1 MKKSSESAEC
11 PSRADDGAR
20 IHGRSKENSALLKAV
35 KDRSRLLLYFRRHLG
50 SEADAEDA
58 VQEFYA
64 KIVRHSDQLEHAA
77 SADGWV
83 RTVLRNTLTDQYRRR
98 AARRQAMSGVARES
112 IVTRHDRAEESALA
126 CLCMHQLLPALSA
139 EHADVLRRADLL
151 GQPRGDIA
159 RELGIS
165 PGNVSVRIHRARRA
179 LKERLQANCPS
190 CMTNGFLDCHCKTEG
205 KSDHRRG

>member
-1 MKKSSESAEC
+1 MTKSYESTEC
-11 PSRADDGAR
+11 PSRADELAP
-20 IHGRSKENSALLKAV
+20 IHGRSTENSAFLKAV
-35 KDRSRLLLYFRRHLG
+35 KDRSRLLQYFCRHLG

-98 AARRQAMSGVARES
+98 AARRQAMSGLARES
-112 IVTRHDRAEESALA
+112 IVTRHDRTEEAVLA
-126 CLCMHQLLPALSA
+126 CMCMHQLLPVLSA
-139 EHADVLRRADLL
+139 EHADILRRADLR
-151 GQPRGDIA
+151 GQPRGEIA
-159 RELGIS
+159 RELSIS

-179 LKERLQANCPS
+179 LKERLQKSCPS